1 MLSADQMR
9 SLPAFFADVP
19 DPRRGQGRRHP
30 LPAVLAISA
39 AAVLCGAR
47 GYKAISLWAQDLGQA
62 ARARFRCR
70 YRNGRYEVPSRTR
83 IRDVLTRVD
92 PDALDR
98 ALLGWNAQ
106 MAALDEGLAID
117 GKTMCNAVDAEQR
130 QTHIL
135 GVVGHQTRVCH
146 TQKKSPTCP
155 SRAAMP

>member
-1 MLSADQMR
+1 MR
-9 SLPAFFADVP
+9 SLPAFFAEVS

-30 LPAVLAISA
+30 LPVVLAVSA

-47 GYKAISLWAQDLGQA
+47 GYKAIAAWAQDLSQQ

-92 PDALDR
+92 PNELDR
-98 ALLGWNAQ
+98 ALQGWNAQ
-106 MAALDEGLAID
+106 MAEADEGLAID
-117 GKTMCNAVDAEQR
+117 GKTMCNAIDAQDR

-135 GVVGHQTRVCH
+135 GVVGHQTQTCY
-146 TQKKSPTCP
+146 TQKKSAPCLSTEAT
-155 SRAAMP
+155 S